1 MVKQAAAL
9 LFKSKL
15 GRYLYISEDEQN
27 VPALI
32 QMSMGIPTY
41 IESGHYNSSVH
52 CLDVHEI
59 H

>member
-1 MVKQAAAL
+1 M
-9 LFKSKL
+9 
-15 GRYLYISEDEQN
+15 
-27 VPALI
+27 PALI

-59 H
+59 HQSIISSSVVTHTELLITFKCYMQQ